1 MKAVAYFA
9 YGGPEVMTLADLP
22 EPGLRAGYAV
32 VKVAAASIN
41 PVDWKLRGGIL
52 RLIMGRKFPRVM
64 GSDVSGTVHAA
75 APGSDL
81 KVGDAVFGFAPP
93 ADPPGALAEYCLV
106 PLERLAPLPA
116 GLSLTEAAALPCTGV
131 TAYQALVTLG
141 KVRAGQTVLINGCTG
156 GIGHF
161 AVQIAKAYGAHVTG
175 TCRTALI
182 EFAHGLGADRVVDY
196 TRDSILE
203 TDQRFDVILETASS
217 LPFRK
222 ARRLLAPGG
231 VFLDPDLNFLN
242 LALGLFG
249 RRYVPVP
256 ANINRDALNLLAAL
270 VAQGKLK
277 PVVGQ
282 TTSLDAAIPAIAA
295 IERGASIKGK
305 AIFTV

>member
-9 YGGPEVMTLADLP
+9 YGGPEVMTLTDLP
-22 EPGLRAGYAV
+22 EPEPRAGYAV

-64 GSDVSGTVHAA
+64 GADVSGTIHAVA
-75 APGSDL
+75 AGSDF

-141 KVRAGQTVLINGCTG
+141 KLRAGQTVLINGCTG
-156 GIGHF
+156 GIGHI

-182 EFAHGLGADRVVDY
+182 DFARGLGVDSVLDY
-196 TRDSILE
+196 TRENILE
-203 TDQRFDVILETASS
+203 TDRRFDVILETASS

-256 ANINRDALNLLAAL
+256 ANINRDALDKLAAL
-270 VAQGKLK
+270 VVQGKLK
-277 PVVGQ
+277 PAVGQ
-282 TTSLDAAIPAIAA
+282 TTPLDGAIPAIAA